1 MQSPAIFASLSNS
14 GQFSQTAHQAYARG
28 QEFDHRIPPPNRIVG
43 MGVNT
48 GMGMGTGVGM
58 GALMM
63 GKGFSGANGLITPGE

>member
-1 MQSPAIFASLSNS
+1 
-14 GQFSQTAHQAYARG
+14 
-28 QEFDHRIPPPNRIVG
+28 